1 MQPSVLIIGVSGF
14 LGGYIADEFLRQNY
28 AVSGVDASGTR
39 HPVRGELIRHEY
51 LSIPSDAF
59 HALLKDLHPK
69 VVINCAGSSSVA
81 RSISNP
87 SLDYQANTAL
97 VFELLEAIRLH
108 APDCSFITLSSAAVY
123 GNPTRLPIKENQN
136 LRPLSPYGFHKLQA
150 EILCQEY
157 SSIHGIHTAIAR
169 IFSAYGRGLRRQ
181 VIWDIARKCAI
192 YGAVE
197 LMGTGEET
205 RDFLHARDVAIAIR
219 LLAERSEFKGE
230 AYNIA
235 SGTEVS
241 IHDLASLL
249 IHAFG
254 GQEPA
259 SFNGRQDP
267 GTPKN
272 WRADIRKLR
281 SLGFSPSTSLEAGIG
296 DVHAWFQAE
305 VQREFASETGE

>member
-1 MQPSVLIIGVSGF
+1 
-14 LGGYIADEFLRQNY
+14 
-28 AVSGVDASGTR
+28 
-39 HPVRGELIRHEY
+39 
-51 LSIPSDAF
+51 
-59 HALLKDLHPK
+59 
-69 VVINCAGSSSVA
+69 
-81 RSISNP
+81 
-87 SLDYQANTAL
+87 
-97 VFELLEAIRLH
+97 
-108 APDCSFITLSSAAVY
+108 
-123 GNPTRLPIKENQN
+123 
-136 LRPLSPYGFHKLQA
+136 
-150 EILCQEY
+150 
-157 SSIHGIHTAIAR
+157 
-169 IFSAYGRGLRRQ
+169 

-249 IHAFG
+249 IQAFG

-281 SLGFSPSTSLEAGIG
+281 SLGFSPSTSLEEGIG

-305 VQREFASETGE
+305 VKREFASETGE

>member
-1 MQPSVLIIGVSGF
+1 MQPCVLIIGASGF
-14 LGGYIADEFLRQNY
+14 LGGYIAEEFRRHNY
-28 AVSGVDASGTR
+28 AVSGVDASDSKHPARTDLFR
-39 HPVRGELIRHEY
+39 HKNLT
-51 LSIPSDAF
+51 IPSDHF
-59 HALLKDLHPK
+59 DFLLKDIQPK
-69 VVINCAGSSSVA
+69 IVINCAGSSSVA

-87 SLDYQANTAL
+87 SLDYKANTAL

-108 APDCSFITLSSAAVY
+108 APDCRFITLSSAAVY
-123 GNPTRLPIKENQN
+123 GNPTVLPIHENLN

-157 SSIHGIHTAIAR
+157 SSIHGIHTTIAR

-181 VIWDIARKCAI
+181 VIWDIARKYAI

-205 RDFLHARDVAIAIR
+205 RDFIHAKDVAIAIR

-241 IHDLASLL
+241 IRDLASLL

-254 GQEPA
+254 GQQQA

-272 WRADIRKLR
+272 WRADIRKLS
-281 SLGFSPSTSLEAGIG
+281 SLGFSPSTSLPVGIG
-296 DVHAWFQAE
+296 DVHAWFQSE
-305 VQREFASETGE
+305 VQHQLQHDMGK